1 MRLASDVCLAT
12 GVWLVYKFGQR
23 LLPLLVVFLSAFFLP
38 GLAIDLRS
46 IYGMNHWDNE
56 FLGIMLAAAAATS
69 VFTYWVWGKYYPEGS
84 AKQAEL
90 DEIADEKQ
98 EKEDAAKKAEKD
110 KSGNM
115 VPERRGK
122 KARAAARKAKH
133 D

>member
-1 MRLASDVCLAT
+1 
-12 GVWLVYKFGQR
+12 
-23 LLPLLVVFLSAFFLP
+23 
-38 GLAIDLRS
+38 
-46 IYGMNHWDNE
+46 MNHWDNE